1 MARPKVEP
9 LLRTVRVSISLPF
22 YLLEKV
28 DEVAET
34 FSKQSVKAGAG
45 PINRSQFLSG
55 MIQSTFSN
63 EASLNVLRG
72 AIGLLETELD
82 LDGKDAKRSKL
93 DAKVSKALKEK
104 GKKK

>member
-22 YLLEKV
+22 YLLEEV
-28 DEVAET
+28 DKVAEH
-34 FSKQSVKAGAG
+34 FSKQSEKAGAG
-45 PINRSQFLSG
+45 PINRSQFLSS

-63 EASLNVLRG
+63 EASLNVLKG

-82 LDGKDAKRSKL
+82 LDGKTPKLAKLNS
-93 DAKVSKALKEK
+93 KVSKALKEK

>member
-22 YLLEKV
+22 YLLEEV
-28 DEVAET
+28 DKVAEH
-34 FSKQSVKAGAG
+34 FSKQSEKVGAG
-45 PINRSQFLSG
+45 PINRSQFLSS

-63 EASLNVLRG
+63 DASLNVLKG

-82 LDGKDAKRSKL
+82 LDGKAPKLAKLNS
-93 DAKVSKALKEK
+93 KVSKALKEK